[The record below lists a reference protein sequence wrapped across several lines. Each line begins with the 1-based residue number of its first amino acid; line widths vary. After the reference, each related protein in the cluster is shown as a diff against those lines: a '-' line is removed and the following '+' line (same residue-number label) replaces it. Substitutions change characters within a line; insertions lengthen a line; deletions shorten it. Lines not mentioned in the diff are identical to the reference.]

1 MYPLL
6 LKKQKG
12 EKMAQKIKLILG
24 FGLVLTLLS
33 SCGLTPQVRPIE
45 ITTAPAE
52 KPVLTLPTVDQLNL
66 RPVDW
71 KIITRENYE
80 QAFAEIESS
89 GRPVAMFSLTD
100 EGYAN
105 LGLNFSDIRAMVQQ
119 QQAIIVA
126 YENYYKSNNATVTP

>member
-1 MYPLL
+1 MENPL
-6 LKKQKG
+6 
-12 EKMAQKIKLILG
+12 IRNVRG

-89 GRPVAMFSLTD
+89 GRPVAMFSLSD

>member
-1 MYPLL
+1 MENPL
-6 LKKQKG
+6 
-12 EKMAQKIKLILG
+12 IRNVRG

>member
-1 MYPLL
+1 
-6 LKKQKG
+6 
-12 EKMAQKIKLILG
+12 MAQKIKLILG

-89 GRPVAMFSLTD
+89 GRPVAMFSLSD

>member
-1 MYPLL
+1 
-6 LKKQKG
+6 
-12 EKMAQKIKLILG
+12 MAQKIKLILG

>member
-1 MYPLL
+1 MVNRS
-6 LKKQKG
+6 
-12 EKMAQKIKLILG
+12 IKNALG

>member
-1 MYPLL
+1 MVNRS
-6 LKKQKG
+6 
-12 EKMAQKIKLILG
+12 IKNALG

-89 GRPVAMFSLTD
+89 GRPVAMFSLSD

>member
-1 MYPLL
+1 
-6 LKKQKG
+6 
-12 EKMAQKIKLILG
+12 MAQKFKLILG

-89 GRPVAMFSLTD
+89 GRPVAMFSLSD

>member
-1 MYPLL
+1 MVNRS
-6 LKKQKG
+6 
-12 EKMAQKIKLILG
+12 IKNALG

-89 GRPVAMFSLTD
+89 GRPVAMLSLTD

>member
-89 GRPVAMFSLTD
+89 GRPVAMFSLSD

>member
-1 MYPLL
+1 MVNRS
-6 LKKQKG
+6 
-12 EKMAQKIKLILG
+12 IKNALG

-45 ITTAPAE
+45 ITTAAIE

-89 GRPVAMFSLTD
+89 GRPVAMFSLTH

-105 LGLNFSDIRAMVQQ
+105 LVLNFSDIRAMVQQ

>member
-1 MYPLL
+1 
-6 LKKQKG
+6 
-12 EKMAQKIKLILG
+12 
-24 FGLVLTLLS
+24 VLTLLS